1 MIHCIAW
8 HSGSREGRRQRIQHA
23 VGEALRMLPGDPFRT
38 FDIRAPQFVEEF
50 HVIVDVKSAARPSDL
65 RRSSTADDRSPRAA
79 RPTSNRLRVG
89 DGATLVLLACGA
101 S

>member
-1 MIHCIAW
+1 
-8 HSGSREGRRQRIQHA
+8 
-23 VGEALRMLPGDPFRT
+23 MLPGDPFRT

-79 RPTSNRLRVG
+79 RPTSNRLRAG

-101 S
+101 SSPSPSRTWPGAACSSRAGGYCAVPGP